1 MWIILIRV
9 KLKWY
14 IFTKK
19 TWNKLNTK
27 TLDINN
33 KVNNKVIS
41 N

>member
-1 MWIILIRV
+1 MINI
-9 KLKWY
+9 Y
-14 IFTKK
+14 KK

-27 TLDINN
+27 NLDVNN

>member
-1 MWIILIRV
+1 MINI
-9 KLKWY
+9 Y
-14 IFTKK
+14 KK

-27 TLDINN
+27 NLDINN

>member
-1 MWIILIRV
+1 MTNI
-9 KLKWY
+9 Y
-14 IFTKK
+14 KK

-27 TLDINN
+27 NLDINN

>member
-1 MWIILIRV
+1 MINI
-9 KLKWY
+9 Y
-14 IFTKK
+14 KK